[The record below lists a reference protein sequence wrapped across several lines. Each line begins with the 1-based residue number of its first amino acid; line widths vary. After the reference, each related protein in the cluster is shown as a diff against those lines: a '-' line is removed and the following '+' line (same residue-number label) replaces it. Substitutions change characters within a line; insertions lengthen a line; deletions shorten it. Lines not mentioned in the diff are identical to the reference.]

1 METNQGTTRDSVGIT
16 SDTKLTARRFAVLF
30 GTGFIGVLT
39 LYPTALEQ
47 LRDFPLPPGTSLP
60 ALAAA
65 SLLTPTILL
74 AVSVVIGLKTAP
86 RLNLR
91 SYLLDWVVHDTP
103 ILPQLRRD
111 IGAAVRWGVVAGV
124 VIVLVQ
130 FGFGSVV
137 DELAPQA
144 GTGTIGSILATL
156 PLRFLY
162 GGITEELLLRWG
174 FMSVVGFALFATIG
188 RGRESPSDRIMW
200 TAILISAIVF
210 GIGHLPAAAA
220 TSSLTPGL
228 VAYIIVGNS
237 VGGIVFGWLY
247 WQRSLEAAM
256 LAHASVH
263 VVLVTVSIVYLFVA

>member
-1 METNQGTTRDSVGIT
+1 METNQGTTRDSAGIT

-30 GTGFIGVLT
+30 GAGFIGVLT
-39 LYPTALEQ
+39 LYPTVLEQ
-47 LRDFPLPPGTSLP
+47 LRNIPLPPGTSLP

-74 AVSVVIGLKTAP
+74 AVSVLIGLKTAP

-111 IGAAVRWGVVAGV
+111 IRAAVRWGVVAGV
-124 VIVLVQ
+124 VIVLVR
-130 FGFGSVV
+130 FGFGLVV
-137 DELAPQA
+137 DELPPVID
-144 GTGTIGSILATL
+144 TGTIGSILATI

-174 FMSVVGFALFATIG
+174 LMSVVGFALFATIG

-237 VGGIVFGWLY
+237 VGGIVFGWLF

-263 VVLVTVSIVYLFVA
+263 VVFVTVSIVYFFVA